1 MSSEKWRPFCMG
13 LNMSNQNT
21 IFYVDTLANTCL
33 SDDSSPKITEKTT
46 WFIIPRVGLL
56 DMIRPTNGMYIISIS
71 MFRYTYRNKELNMY
85 ILYTQSVYRL
95 QYFCDITWASLY
107 FPITVTS
114 HNLHG
119 VSNHR
124 PFVCLF
130 SGLLRLTR
138 KKNFK
143 DALLALCEGNPP
155 VTGGFPS
162 ERASN
167 AESIFISWR
176 HHVND

>member
-1 MSSEKWRPFCMG
+1 M
-13 LNMSNQNT
+13 
-21 IFYVDTLANTCL
+21 TLRRRL
-33 SDDSSPKITEKTT
+33 LKKQHDSSFRGTVYLICY
-46 WFIIPRVGLL
+46 VLL
-56 DMIRPTNGMYIISIS
+56 TAC
-71 MFRYTYRNKELNMY
+71 
-85 ILYTQSVYRL
+85 ILYLYL
-95 QYFCDITWASLY
+95 CLDIHIEIKNRICTFNTHNPFTDFNIFVTSHGCLLY

-114 HNLHG
+114 HHLHG

-130 SGLLRLTR
+130 NGLLRLTWN
-138 KKNFK
+138 KNFK
-143 DALLALCEGNPP
+143 DALLALCEGNLP

-167 AESIFISWR
+167 AENIFISWR